1 MIYTGE
7 RTQNFQSWIFES
19 FIQGYEQIERYV
31 FDCSGEKYAIDDK
44 HLNNRKG
51 FDVALPLRYIVQN
64 DIG

>member
-31 FDCSGEKYAIDDK
+31 FDC
-44 HLNNRKG
+44 
-51 FDVALPLRYIVQN
+51 
-64 DIG
+64 